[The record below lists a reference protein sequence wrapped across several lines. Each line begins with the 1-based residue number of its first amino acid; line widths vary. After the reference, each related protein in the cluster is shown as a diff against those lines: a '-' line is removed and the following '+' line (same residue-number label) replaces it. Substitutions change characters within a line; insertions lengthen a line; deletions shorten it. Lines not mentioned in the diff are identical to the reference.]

1 MAMLKETIVNGSLRV
16 TGNFYPQVIPLK
28 YGGTNS
34 NLSISGL
41 LKINSDVT
49 AITTIPVTNSVYN
62 IKTSLSTTADFC
74 TGSAGKIIDSEYN
87 GTRYIKVTST
97 VNYGTYPTTIAG
109 IRNSDATSTSA
120 TVKDVSASTL
130 IVSGT
135 DTIADRHL
143 SVGGVNDSSSS
154 TLTVLV

>member
-1 MAMLKETIVNGSLRV
+1 M
-16 TGNFYPQVIPLK
+16 
-28 YGGTNS
+28 
-34 NLSISGL
+34 
-41 LKINSDVT
+41 T
-49 AITTIPVTNSVYN
+49 AITTVSKTDGVYN

-74 TGSAGKIIDSEYN
+74 TGSAGKIVDSEYN

-97 VNYGTYPTTIAG
+97 LNYGTYPTTIAG

-120 TVKDVSASTL
+120 TIKDVSASAL

-135 DTIADRHL
+135 DTIDDRHL
-143 SVGGVNDSSSS
+143 SVGGLNASSSS